1 MAVDYF
7 PHRTA
12 EELIGWLDEL
22 ERASVYGQVSGH
34 SSWGSNTSFARGD
47 DRGTM
52 MEQIKLSL
60 YAKDP
65 VTYEGFQAARRITST
80 RTMYSLQ

>member
-7 PHRTA
+7 PHRSA

-22 ERASVYGQVSGH
+22 ERAAVYGQVSGH
-34 SSWGSNTSFARGD
+34 SSGGSNSSFARGD
-47 DRGTM
+47 DRDTM
-52 MEQIKLSL
+52 MERIKNSL

-65 VTYEGFQAARRITST
+65 VTFAGFLTSRRITRT